1 MSANERRFLAVDAHK
16 SYVVVGG
23 RNQSQEIVLPAQRV
37 DLAQFPAWA
46 QEHFQDSDVVVLEA
60 TGGAW
65 YLYDLLQPLV
75 ALVVVA
81 HPGRVRLIAQSSVMT
96 DQKAVEILS
105 FLLVAG
111 IVPEVWPPPVHVREL
126 RALVKHRQRLVAQ
139 CSAAKN
145 RLRSL
150 LQRHH
155 LVPPE
160 GDIFGPSQR
169 DWWADLPLSE
179 CENLMTQQNLELV
192 EQTRRLIQQAEA
204 KLAALSM
211 SQHWIEQSAFLIQ
224 IPGIGLLSAMTILA
238 AVGDI
243 RRFFASKNLVG
254 YAGLGARVHF
264 SGQTQRRGGITKQG
278 RTELRTVM
286 IQVAWTAVRHHAHWR
301 EQFERLEQR
310 IGKNKAIVAIARK
323 LLVVV
328 WPVLSE
334 QVADRRADPQI
345 VARYLMNW
353 GSKHR
358 LATSLGLSRPQFV
371 RQELD
376 RLGIGLQLVQF
387 EYNGRICKLPPSA
400 LTLDL
405 PAEMVVDLAEALEE
419 VLN

>member
-37 DLAQFPAWA
+37 ELAQFPTWA
-46 QEHFQDSDVVVLEA
+46 QEHFQDSDIVVLEA

-126 RALVKHRQRLVAQ
+126 RALVEHRQRLVAQ

-160 GDIFGPSQR
+160 GDLFSPSQQ
-169 DWWADLPLSE
+169 DWWTDLPLSE
-179 CENLMTQQNLELV
+179 CE
-192 EQTRRLIQQAEA
+192 
-204 KLAALSM
+204 
-211 SQHWIEQSAFLIQ
+211 
-224 IPGIGLLSAMTILA
+224 
-238 AVGDI
+238 
-243 RRFFASKNLVG
+243 
-254 YAGLGARVHF
+254 
-264 SGQTQRRGGITKQG
+264 
-278 RTELRTVM
+278 
-286 IQVAWTAVRHHAHWR
+286 
-301 EQFERLEQR
+301 
-310 IGKNKAIVAIARK
+310 
-323 LLVVV
+323 
-328 WPVLSE
+328 
-334 QVADRRADPQI
+334 
-345 VARYLMNW
+345 
-353 GSKHR
+353 
-358 LATSLGLSRPQFV
+358 
-371 RQELD
+371 
-376 RLGIGLQLVQF
+376 
-387 EYNGRICKLPPSA
+387 
-400 LTLDL
+400 
-405 PAEMVVDLAEALEE
+405 
-419 VLN
+419 